1 MSSILDSEAQ
11 FRARAAEVGLTDGAI
26 QSIVQG
32 GAASLSALAFTVGQP
47 GQPIAQLDVDN
58 FLNGCLQR
66 APTLAEAAAVR
77 RLAFEAQT
85 LLVASLRQVVDQ
97 REDTAPRKIGVAERE
112 TRMGMIRAELG
123 GIDISEENEPS
134 HTLLD
139 KACQIYEH
147 NAVKYL
153 EPASCTSRSME
164 VQGGAKTKELVFES
178 GSLVVRDKEDKTQ
191 APTDSEMKLHF
202 AMVRR
207 GIAFKF
213 ARLMSFEQHCKWVSF
228 LFSSMQRDAPPGY
241 SRPSLHQVM
250 QCDKAAF
257 TRLGSTLKAVRQR
270 DDGTFP
276 MGEAL
281 LDLRADPTIAL
292 LLAPLART
300 TAGSTQTRSG
310 PYQPQA
316 TGHQQQQPAKGKGK
330 NKSKGKTPPMPLEL
344 RIKWHKNSAGE
355 PLCFGYN
362 TSKGCSSGVKDG
374 ERCPRGWHLC
384 AEPKCLQAHSLQ
396 AHPKRS

>member
-11 FRARAAEVGLTDGAI
+11 LRARAAEVGLTEGAI
-26 QSIVQG
+26 QAIVQG
-32 GAASLSALAFTVGQP
+32 GAASLSSLAFTVGQP

-58 FLNGCLQR
+58 FLTGCLQR

-97 REDTAPRKIGVAERE
+97 REDSAPRKIGSAERE
-112 TRMGMIRAELG
+112 TRMAAIRVELG
-123 GIDISEENEPS
+123 GIDVSEENEPS
-134 HTLLD
+134 HALLD
-139 KACQIYEH
+139 KACQIH
-147 NAVKYL
+147 DNNSVKYL

-164 VQGGAKTKELVFES
+164 VQGGAKTKELAFES
-178 GSLVVRDKEDKTQ
+178 GALVVRDKEDKTQ
-191 APTDSEMKLHF
+191 APTDTEMKLHF

-213 ARLMSFEQHCKWVSF
+213 ARLMTFEQHCKWTSF
-228 LFSSMQRDAPPGY
+228 LFSAMQRDAPPGY
-241 SRPSLHQVM
+241 AKPSLHQVM

-257 TRLGSTLKAVRQR
+257 TRLGSSLRAVRQHEN
-270 DDGTFP
+270 GTFP
-276 MGEAL
+276 LGEAL
-281 LDLRADPTIAL
+281 LELRADPTIAL
-292 LLAPLART
+292 HLAPLAR
-300 TAGSTQTRSG
+300 AASSGQPRPG

-316 TGHQQQQPAKGKGK
+316 TGQHQPQQQKGKGK
-330 NKSKGKTPPMPLEL
+330 SKTKGKTPPMPLEL
-344 RIKWHKNSAGE
+344 RNKWHKNAAGE

-362 TSKGCSSGVKDG
+362 TTKGCNSGVKDG
-374 ERCPRGWHLC
+374 ERCTRGWHLC